1 MGKWVRRLGGRYTA
15 YLVVALVFVLLS
27 VLSLALSTM
36 PVFDQTLSACELR
49 EYMDYFDGFDEKS
62 KTFLDNI
69 DCHTDPYTELERI
82 RQEFDARN
90 LSENDYDDDDKH
102 IPPSQVNLPTT
113 VKKRNDKFASFEYT
127 VITFFTIELIL
138 RLISCPSL
146 KKYFMSV
153 LNIIEIVVL
162 LASYIS
168 IILENTYRKV
178 RYTDKG
184 LQILQFFQI
193 FRIFRLLRVMQNVAA
208 MRVLTYSVRSG
219 YKDLILVFLYLFS
232 GIVMFGNFLYF
243 VESTN
248 DIPSIPDAW
257 WWGVITMTTVGYGD
271 VVPKSVGG
279 KLIACLCAI
288 SGVLLLSLM
297 IPIFV
302 NTFMSLYKFAHLHE
316 KHENLKSR
324 EKNDSSDNKVNEID
338 KNMPAREKLYSVK
351 PDITIPPREKIYTIQ
366 PIFGLHETQKE
377 RRYK

>member
-1 MGKWVRRLGGRYTA
+1 M
-15 YLVVALVFVLLS
+15 FVLLS
-27 VLSLALSTM
+27 VLSLALSTL

-49 EYMDYFDGFDEKS
+49 EYMDYFEGFDDQSKKFLEK
-62 KTFLDNI
+62 I
-69 DCHTDPYTELERI
+69 DCLSDPYMELERV
-82 RQEFDARN
+82 RNEYDAKN
-90 LSENDYDDDDKH
+90 VSEYDMGHDDYDDDSRPINPRK
-102 IPPSQVNLPTT
+102 VNLPTT
-113 VKKRNDKFASFEYT
+113 ITKRNDKFTSFEYT

-146 KKYFMSV
+146 KIYFMSV
-153 LNIIEIVVL
+153 LNIIEIIVL
-162 LASYIS
+162 LASYVS
-168 IILENTYRKV
+168 IVLENTYRKV

-243 VESTN
+243 VESTK
-248 DIPSIPDAW
+248 DFPSIPDAW

-271 VVPKSVGG
+271 MVPKSVAG
-279 KLIACLCAI
+279 KLIASLCAI

-324 EKNDSSDNKVNEID
+324 ENNDNSDNKVSEMD
-338 KNMPAREKLYSVK
+338 KNMAAREKLYSFQV
-351 PDITIPPREKIYTIQ
+351 DTTIPPKEKLYTIQ
-366 PIFGLHETQKE
+366 PI
-377 RRYK
+377 